1 MQGVRFKVITGNDQD
16 IFQERLNR
24 FVEELPENVVLVDV
38 KFSVAEGP
46 SPLFAA
52 LVQYKEVEVWKE

>member
-1 MQGVRFKVITGNDQD
+1 MQGVRFKVITGNDPD

-24 FVEELPENVVLVDV
+24 FVESLPEDVVLVEV
-38 KFSVAEGP
+38 KFAVAEGS

-52 LVQYKEVEVWKE
+52 LVQYKEVEAWKE

>member
-1 MQGVRFKVITGNDQD
+1 MQGVRFKVITANDPD

-24 FVEELPENVVLVDV
+24 FVEELPEEVVLVEV
-38 KFSVAEGP
+38 KCSVAEGS

-52 LVQYKEVEVWKE
+52 LEHYKEVEAWKE

>member
-1 MQGVRFKVITGNDQD
+1 MQGVRFKVITGNDPD

-24 FVEELPENVVLVDV
+24 FVQDLPENVVLVDV
-38 KFSVAEGP
+38 KFAVTEGS

-52 LVQYKEVEVWKE
+52 LVQYKEVEAWRD

>member
-1 MQGVRFKVITGNDQD
+1 MQGVRFKVITGNDPD

-24 FVEELPENVVLVDV
+24 FVESLPEDVVLVEV
-38 KFSVAEGP
+38 KFAVAEGS

-52 LVQYKEVEVWKE
+52 LVQYKEEEAWKE